1 MAYVFFSRWEE
12 VPKNFQSCQKSNNS
26 TLTDCCTLC
35 WRNFF
40 SQDATHVLGP
50 KKNAGA
56 RRLIWTSR
64 PMLVMSYM
72 LKHCHRWLAG
82 KKEPMMT
89 CSCLVAA
96 DPAIWS
102 WGPIIPS
109 SCRIYPHSHTRP
121 NKGDLS
127 GKKQK
132 ENTCSICLPRSVWV
146 FSIRSRFRRG
156 FSMPARVSP
165 LFTHWALG
173 GKWSDKWVAI
183 TGCFGLAKK
192 DGAGWWVLFGVL
204 YYELWGAEIIIIP
217 SSSLRV
223 EVGNC

>member
-1 MAYVFFSRWEE
+1 MFFFSRWEE

-40 SQDATHVLGP
+40 SQDATHVLG

-109 SCRIYPHSHTRP
+109 SCRIYPHSHCPTHDLT
-121 NKGDLS
+121 KGIFQVKSKKKTLVVSACRAACECFRFDLDS
-127 GKKQK
+127 VADFP
-132 ENTCSICLPRSVWV
+132 CLL
-146 FSIRSRFRRG
+146 
-156 FSMPARVSP
+156 VSP
-165 LFTHWALG
+165 LCLLTEHWEANDLTSGWQSQAAL
-173 GKWSDKWVAI
+173 D
-183 TGCFGLAKK
+183 
-192 DGAGWWVLFGVL
+192 
-204 YYELWGAEIIIIP
+204 
-217 SSSLRV
+217 
-223 EVGNC
+223 